1 MLGGKRSS
9 MRRTLGT
16 VTFFTQ
22 FQRSIQ
28 SNQSFQPGVVQVPS
42 TKLGNPALGQHAGT
56 GSGDRRVRC
65 LAGPEAVPQAG
76 QVGLHVHARKTSTL
90 VLQVQPQKNGRLIHA
105 EHMDTN
111 TRKIVA
117 ANVARLRK
125 DRGMNQTELGS
136 RAGVGQTTISSIEN
150 PDGKSPTL
158 ETLSAI
164 AKALQVPEWTLLVD
178 GSALDS
184 TQLKALDHLVHIY
197 ADLPAA
203 GKNQV
208 QRVAE
213 AEDRYAKA
221 G

>member
-1 MLGGKRSS
+1 
-9 MRRTLGT
+9 
-16 VTFFTQ
+16 
-22 FQRSIQ
+22 
-28 SNQSFQPGVVQVPS
+28 
-42 TKLGNPALGQHAGT
+42 
-56 GSGDRRVRC
+56 
-65 LAGPEAVPQAG
+65 
-76 QVGLHVHARKTSTL
+76 
-90 VLQVQPQKNGRLIHA
+90 
-105 EHMDTN
+105 MDTN

-117 ANVARLRK
+117 ANIARLRK

-150 PDGKSPTL
+150 PEGKSPTL

-184 TQLKALDHLVHIY
+184 AQLKALDHLVHIY

-213 AEDRYAKA
+213 AEERYAKA